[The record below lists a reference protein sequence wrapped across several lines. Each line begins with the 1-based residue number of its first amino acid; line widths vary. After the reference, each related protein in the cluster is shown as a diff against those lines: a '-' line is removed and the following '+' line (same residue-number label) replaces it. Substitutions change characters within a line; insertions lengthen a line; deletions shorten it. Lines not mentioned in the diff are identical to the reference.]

1 MTLTLAI
8 TLIVLFDVV
17 LVAGL
22 AHVMSHA
29 AKLTPHQP
37 GVTGNHWRLRRP
49 VRHPHA
55 RSYGERGERVPGR
68 LASALD

>member
-8 TLIVLFDVV
+8 TLIVLLDVA
-17 LVAGL
+17 LIAGL

-37 GVTGNHWRLRRP
+37 GVTGNHWRLRRQL
-49 VRHPHA
+49 RHDRAPSHD
-55 RSYGERGERVPGR
+55 ERRPAR
-68 LASALD
+68 LAPALER

>member
-8 TLIVLFDVV
+8 TLIVAFDVA
-17 LVAGL
+17 LIAGL

-49 VRHPHA
+49 HRSHQA
-55 RSYGERGERVPGR
+55 RAHGERVPAR
-68 LASALD
+68 LASAVE